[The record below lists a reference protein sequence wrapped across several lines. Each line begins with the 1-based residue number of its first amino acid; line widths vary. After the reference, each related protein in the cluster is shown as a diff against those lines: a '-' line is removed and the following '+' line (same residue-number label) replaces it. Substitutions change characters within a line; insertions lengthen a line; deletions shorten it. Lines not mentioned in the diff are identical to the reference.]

1 MDYLEYLKE
10 QLSPRDFEIVKSL
23 NLNLDS
29 KDLAEMWPDY
39 VDFEKRWKTEIP
51 FLLKFLKKY
60 KKPKVF
66 DAAAGAGVTSIGLK
80 LAGIKDVISNEIDE
94 NFRKVALEQAKK
106 YGVTLTFTTYDW
118 REIPDELANTFD
130 AVFCLGN
137 SLTYLFKKED
147 QEKAIKNFYKILK
160 PGGVCIVDERN
171 YCKILR
177 GNYSIHPSVLYQGE
191 KVSVY
196 PTYVSESMVILE
208 FTHKITGKKA
218 HSVVYPLK

>member
-1 MDYLEYLKE
+1 
-10 QLSPRDFEIVKSL
+10 
-23 NLNLDS
+23 
-29 KDLAEMWPDY
+29 
-39 VDFEKRWKTEIP
+39 
-51 FLLKFLKKY
+51 
-60 KKPKVF
+60 
-66 DAAAGAGVTSIGLK
+66 
-80 LAGIKDVISNEIDE
+80 
-94 NFRKVALEQAKK
+94 
-106 YGVTLTFTTYDW
+106 
-118 REIPDELANTFD
+118 
-130 AVFCLGN
+130 
-137 SLTYLFKKED
+137 
-147 QEKAIKNFYKILK
+147 LK